1 MPSRSKAPRG
11 LFVLQS
17 TGRIFTAISISPDQ
31 WSRQLP
37 SRYTF
42 RARRNLPDKVL
53 RYLRTVIVTAAVHPG
68 LSSSLFRKRGISH
81 PLNLRALGRRQ
92 PPYIP
97 LRVERRPVF
106 LLNSRLCIV
115 AATLSLS
122 IGNPFSRSYRANLQ
136 SSSRKVCS
144 LALAYLAS
152 PPVSVCGTD
161 ST

>member
-1 MPSRSKAPRG
+1 MRERG
-11 LFVLQS
+11 
-17 TGRIFTAISISPDQ
+17 IFTTTTISP
-31 WSRQLP
+31 SLLLRQCAN
-37 SRYTF
+37 RYAF
-42 RARRNLPDKVL
+42 RAGRNLPDKEL
-53 RYLRTVIVTAAVHPG
+53 RYLRTVIVTAAVHPS

-97 LRVERRPVF
+97 LWVERRPVF
-106 LLNSRLCIV
+106 LLNSRLGLV
-115 AATLSLS
+115 AATLYLS
-122 IGNPFSRSYRANLQ
+122 IGHPFSRSYRANLP